1 MLSFLK
7 SRWQSIQYAIQ
18 GIKRPLRTEPNT
30 WVHAVICL
38 VVIIIGVWLTLSPLE
53 WAILLLTMSL
63 TWAAEFFNTAL
74 EAALDLLH
82 PEPHPKVKI
91 AKDISAAAVLITAFF
106 AVLIGLLILGPPL
119 WEKVQGLV
127 AF

>member
-1 MLSFLK
+1 MFSFIK
-7 SRWQSIQYAIQ
+7 SRWQSIQYALQ
-18 GIKRPLRTEPNT
+18 GIKHALRTEPNT
-30 WVHAVICL
+30 WVHAGISVA
-38 VVIIIGVWLTLSPLE
+38 VIIMGIWLTLTPLE

-119 WEKVQGLV
+119 WERVQGWFL
-127 AF
+127 

>member
-1 MLSFLK
+1 MFSFIK
-7 SRWQSIQYAIQ
+7 SRWQSIQYALQ
-18 GIKRPLRTEPNT
+18 GIKHPLRTEPNT
-30 WVHAVICL
+30 WVHAGISVA
-38 VVIIIGVWLTLSPLE
+38 VIIMGIWLTLTPLE

-82 PEPHPKVKI
+82 PQPHPKVKI

-106 AVLIGLLILGPPL
+106 SVLIGLLILGPPL
-119 WEKVQGLV
+119 WERVQGWFL
-127 AF
+127 